1 MLGRYFLLYL
11 HVVNLHKHA
20 AIYQLALLRLFFFP
34 FLFSHS
40 AFLLPFLLPV
50 ICLTFAKQCLRL
62 HFLFLTRSQVAVRG
76 FAANIDGGLSKWN
89 YVKQRK

>member
-20 AIYQLALLRLFFFP
+20 AIYQLALLRL

-62 HFLFLTRSQVAVRG
+62 HFLFLTRRQVAVRG
-76 FAANIDGGLSKWN
+76 FAANIDGGLNKWN
-89 YVKQRK
+89 YVQKRK